1 MGDIRPGRSSRCNL
15 VRVAVAAAQLVLA
28 PGAAVAVGTAPA
40 TQDRVPPAPPP
51 DSRSGQSTDP
61 RTAPA
66 GSRGAL
72 EIAEILDADADLD
85 RIPDF
90 ADRCPATPSGVAVD
104 PDGCAAREGGR
115 MLGRGG
121 LALGAAA
128 LIGLLAARAL
138 RRRQEA
144 GEDDTTIPPLVF
156 PGTSRRPDE
165 LRLPAD
171 AERHAA
177 QPVRPAGPHGPPD
190 ARVAAAAA
198 DPPGAPGGAE
208 AAGAADDGAGPG
220 APHAVGRPVDVA
232 LPRSLEPAQVGSRRG
247 VSGGQPVRAAGVGE
261 DGSDTELVDARTVR
275 FFRPVGGTMQL
286 LPGRLEIVSGAEP
299 GHVIRF
305 VRLPGVPPE
314 VTFGRARG
322 APPLHVQ
329 LLLPTVSRRHA
340 RMRYTEDGWRIVNLS
355 RTNPL
360 VVNGEV
366 LESEAE
372 SRKLCD
378 GDRIEMGEI
387 VFVFRER

>member
-1 MGDIRPGRSSRCNL
+1 M
-15 VRVAVAAAQLVLA
+15 AAAQLVLA
-28 PGAAVAVGTAPA
+28 PGAVAGAGPAPA
-40 TQDRVPPAPPP
+40 MQDRVPTVPAP
-51 DSRSGQSTDP
+51 DSRSEQSTDP
-61 RTAPA
+61 RAALA
-66 GSRGAL
+66 GSREAPEVAG
-72 EIAEILDADADLD
+72 ILDADADLD
-85 RIPDF
+85 GAPDF
-90 ADRCPATPSGVAVD
+90 VDRCPATPSGVTVNAE
-104 PDGCAAREGGR
+104 GCAAPAGGR

-138 RRRQEA
+138 RRRQDA

-156 PGTSRRPDE
+156 PGNSQRRDE
-165 LRLPAD
+165 VRLPGG
-171 AERHAA
+171 AEEDAA
-177 QPVRPAGPHGPPD
+177 QPVRPAGPRRPPD
-190 ARVAAAAA
+190 AQAATTAS
-198 DPPGAPGGAE
+198 PEPLSAPGGAG
-208 AAGAADDGAGPG
+208 AAGVVDDGGRASGLR
-220 APHAVGRPVDVA
+220 AVGQPADVA
-232 LPRSLEPAQVGSRRG
+232 SPRSLEPAQVWSRR
-247 VSGGQPVRAAGVGE
+247 SGGAAQPALAVGTGD

-275 FFRPVGGTMQL
+275 FYRPVGGTMQL

-340 RMRYTEDGWRIVNLS
+340 RMRYTEEGWRIVNLS

-372 SRKLCD
+372 SRKLYD